1 LNAPLSLPSRQ
12 RLFISSKIIHRIKL
26 PPVHVKRNR
35 KKIPLLKLG
44 STPNKKTFLRVLW
57 VSAVRILSWTRVIL
71 MNKTPSMDHFEENPE
86 VEDCWL
92 KD

>member
-1 LNAPLSLPSRQ
+1 LS
-12 RLFISSKIIHRIKL
+12 KVIHRIKL

-35 KKIPLLKLG
+35 KKIPLLKPG

-86 VEDCWL
+86 VEDCW
-92 KD
+92 